1 MLKSLYISN
10 YALIDSLEISF
21 PDGLVIITGET
32 GAGKSILLGA
42 LSLLLGAKADK
53 EILKDTDKNCV
64 VEAIFSLNA
73 DDETNT
79 LFEES
84 SIDYSNEITLR
95 RVVSPGG
102 KTRSFV
108 NDQPVGIQF
117 LKILADKIIDIH
129 AQHEHLLISDSRFQ
143 LTVLDSFAN
152 NFQLLTNYRTVF
164 EKLKD
169 LERQRGELL
178 SKISQDEQEHEYITF
193 QFNQLC
199 QANLIP
205 GELEEIESEYAVLS
219 NAEEIK
225 SWIVK
230 TKEIL
235 NYADISLVQNLRE
248 IVTILEKI
256 SQNLSKATELAKRAE
271 VCRIELKDI
280 ESEIEKLS
288 DTINISPERASIL
301 EERIALINDLL
312 RKHRTDSVE
321 KLISIKEELS
331 SKLETSGND
340 KELLESINNSISQAV
355 TERDRLAEE
364 LTLCRKNVSGEFAA
378 KMRDSI
384 RDLEM
389 PYAQFNVI
397 IKQRE
402 NYDQYGKDDLFFTFS
417 ANKNIPERDLSKV
430 ASGGE
435 LSRIMLC
442 LKSVMAKGT
451 GMPTLIFDEIDSG
464 VSGSI
469 ADKMGSLIG
478 DLSQNMQ
485 VFAITHLPQIASKG
499 KCHLLVFKDLD
510 SSGKATTKIKKIT
523 GDERILEIARMLSG
537 SQLTGAAVANAK
549 EFLRLT

>member
-256 SQNLSKATELAKRAE
+256 SQNMSKATELAKRAE
-271 VCRIELKDI
+271 V
-280 ESEIEKLS
+280 
-288 DTINISPERASIL
+288 
-301 EERIALINDLL
+301 
-312 RKHRTDSVE
+312 
-321 KLISIKEELS
+321 
-331 SKLETSGND
+331 
-340 KELLESINNSISQAV
+340 
-355 TERDRLAEE
+355 
-364 LTLCRKNVSGEFAA
+364 
-378 KMRDSI
+378 
-384 RDLEM
+384 
-389 PYAQFNVI
+389 
-397 IKQRE
+397 
-402 NYDQYGKDDLFFTFS
+402 
-417 ANKNIPERDLSKV
+417 
-430 ASGGE
+430 
-435 LSRIMLC
+435 
-442 LKSVMAKGT
+442 
-451 GMPTLIFDEIDSG
+451 
-464 VSGSI
+464 
-469 ADKMGSLIG
+469 
-478 DLSQNMQ
+478 
-485 VFAITHLPQIASKG
+485 
-499 KCHLLVFKDLD
+499 
-510 SSGKATTKIKKIT
+510 
-523 GDERILEIARMLSG
+523 
-537 SQLTGAAVANAK
+537 
-549 EFLRLT
+549 